1 MCATI
6 LTLASFAQV
15 DISNE
20 RSVLDYLGKQQ
31 YSNSKMGLKL
41 TYNYISSYNTY
52 GIILSNTSGSKQ
64 YFINVGVTPYIR
76 SGYANATGMNT
87 QGKNLTIKITSGGEV
102 SVAGTVF
109 SSSPSAKR
117 AKTTNVKIGD
127 YYEGGI
133 VFYLDGSGGGLIV
146 SLDEEWPNSCW
157 SCSDKE
163 VRGADGI
170 LIGTGLNN
178 TKDIV
183 RSCSEK
189 DHPANACYGL
199 NSGGFSDW
207 FLPSINAL
215 QELYNN
221 KEIVM
226 QSIIAHKGVPLG
238 SVDHGFGYWSSTEK
252 DSHQM
257 WYFDFRDHAEEP
269 RKAWLSK
276 SSQVG
281 VRAIRSF

>member
-6 LTLASFAQV
+6 LTLGLFAQV

-31 YSNSKMGLKL
+31 YSSKMGLKL

-52 GIILSNTSGSKQ
+52 GIILTNKAGAKN
-64 YFINVGVTPYIR
+64 YFINVGVRPYIR

-87 QGKNLTIKITSGGEV
+87 QGQDFTIKITSGGEV
-102 SVAGTVF
+102 SVAGSVF

-133 VFYLDGSGGGLIV
+133 VFYLDGSGGGLIC

-170 LIGTGLNN
+170 LIGTG
-178 TKDIV
+178 
-183 RSCSEK
+183 
-189 DHPANACYGL
+189 
-199 NSGGFSDW
+199 
-207 FLPSINAL
+207 
-215 QELYNN
+215 
-221 KEIVM
+221 
-226 QSIIAHKGVPLG
+226 
-238 SVDHGFGYWSSTEK
+238 
-252 DSHQM
+252 
-257 WYFDFRDHAEEP
+257 
-269 RKAWLSK
+269 
-276 SSQVG
+276 
-281 VRAIRSF
+281 